1 MREAWCDRRREGV
14 LHVSSLLLLLADH
27 DPPRCAAC
35 TIARSL
41 AAARSLLLRA
51 RGTRHGS
58 SRMGHLEPGSA
69 AHAPASSI
77 LFSPPGGHPRRG
89 PGKEGCAGPGRRGG
103 LGSCARRLR
112 MRTRRS
118 PCARALGSGVGRG
131 AQQRRRR
138 GGEGEKGSGDTRQ
151 AIDFAVRPDARI
163 GMRLGQGEPGG
174 VGEEASEAE
183 PGAGCG
189 LPSRSARSNPCST
202 SIAGHRHSA
211 ARSS

>member
-1 MREAWCDRRREGV
+1 MA
-14 LHVSSLLLLLADH
+14 LAG
-27 DPPRCAAC
+27 
-35 TIARSL
+35 IADADAKVAVRS
-41 AAARSLLLRA
+41 RIGQ
-51 RGTRHGS
+51 RGGQ
-58 SRMGHLEPGSA
+58 
-69 AHAPASSI
+69 
-77 LFSPPGGHPRRG
+77 GGTATST
-89 PGKEGCAGPGRRGG
+89 EGRR
-103 LGSCARRLR
+103 S
-112 MRTRRS
+112 
-118 PCARALGSGVGRG
+118 
-131 AQQRRRR
+131 
-138 GGEGEKGSGDTRQ
+138 EKGSGDTRQ